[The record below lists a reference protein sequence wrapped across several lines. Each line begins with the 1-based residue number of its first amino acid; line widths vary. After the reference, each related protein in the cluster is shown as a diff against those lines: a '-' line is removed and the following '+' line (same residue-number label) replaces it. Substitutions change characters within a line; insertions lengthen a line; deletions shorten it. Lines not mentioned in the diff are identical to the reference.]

1 VADSKPH
8 SASDKA
14 AEIVLRAPG
23 FIYLRSAGSHRAHAT
38 AEAELHCERVPLSS
52 LAEKFGTPLYV
63 YSAGAIRRRYRDFDR
78 AFRRFP
84 HTVCYS
90 VKANS
95 NLAILRLLAGMGCG
109 FDVVSGGELERVLHV
124 DRRAA
129 KKVVFSGVGK
139 TAQEMDAALKAG
151 ILLFNIE
158 SESELEL
165 LAERAERRRITAR
178 VALRVNPD
186 VPAETHPYISTGL
199 HRHKFGVPIH
209 DAPRLYAR
217 AADSLFLEIDG
228 VSVHIGSQIT
238 NLAPFTAAMERVADL
253 VRGLRADGHTI
264 RYVDAGG
271 GLGIAYTQLGLPEF
285 ADFAVRYAA
294 AVTAPLRGLKLHL
307 LLEPGRSIIG
317 PSGALLTRVLY
328 HKSNNSKKFVVVD
341 AAMND
346 LVRPALYDAYHEI
359 VPVVR
364 NPAAGEHQLFD
375 VVGPICETGDFFAR
389 GREMA
394 PVKDG
399 DLLAILDVGAYGM
412 VLASNYNSRPRPA
425 ELLVDSGKA
434 RLIRRRE
441 KMADLLRLENPKP

>member
-1 VADSKPH
+1 M
-8 SASDKA
+8 
-14 AEIVLRAPG
+14 VLRSPG
-23 FIYLRSAGSHRAHAT
+23 FAYRRSAERREKSAARET
-38 AEAELHCERVPLSS
+38 ALHCERVPLSS
-52 LAEKFGTPLYV
+52 LAEEFATPLYV
-63 YSAGAIRRRYRDFDR
+63 YSAGAIRRRYRELDR
-78 AFRRFP
+78 AFRGSP

-95 NLAILRLLAGMGCG
+95 NLAILRLLGNLGAG
-109 FDVVSGGELERVLHV
+109 FDVVSGGELERVV
-124 DRRAA
+124 QADRRAA
-129 KKVVFSGVGK
+129 RKVVFSGVGK
-139 TAQEMDAALKAG
+139 TAPEMDAALKAG
-151 ILLFNIE
+151 ILLFNLE

-165 LAERAERRRITAR
+165 LAERAQRRRVTAR

-217 AADSLFLEIDG
+217 AADSLFLEVAG

-271 GLGIAYTQLGLPEF
+271 GLGISYTQLGLPEF
-285 ADFAVRYAA
+285 AEFSARYAA
-294 AVTAPLRGLKLHL
+294 ALTTPLRGLKLHL
-307 LLEPGRSIIG
+307 LLEPGRSVVG
-317 PSGALLTRVLY
+317 PAGVLLTRVLY
-328 HKSNNSKKFVVVD
+328 HKSNNSKQFLVVD

-359 VPVVR
+359 VPVLR
-364 NPAAGEHQLFD
+364 RPAGGHELFD

-389 GREMA
+389 GREMP
-394 PVKDG
+394 PVNDG
-399 DLLAILDVGAYGM
+399 DLLAILDAGAYGM
-412 VLASNYNSRPRPA
+412 VLASNYNTRPRPA
-425 ELLVDSGKA
+425 EVLVDGGKA

-441 KMADLLRLENPKP
+441 KISDLLRLEKL